1 MKICIVIPA
10 HNEELYLAKT
20 VESLINQSLRPFK
33 LVLVNDNSSD
43 KTGEIMSNYVKKY
56 GWIEAINLISEDKHV
71 PGSKIVNAFLKGFET
86 IKTEFDI
93 ICKFDADLIFEK
105 NYLSAIAKHF
115 KNNPK
120 LGMAS
125 GFCYIKSQDQWVLED
140 VTNKSHIRGALKAY
154 RRSCYKEIGG
164 LKPTIGWD
172 TVDELLAMYYNWE
185 TLTDDT
191 LYVKH
196 LKVTGKSYSKGSKK
210 LQGEA
215 MYKMRMRFILTF
227 ITGIKIAFKKNNLS
241 IILDYM
247 KGYFIALI
255 KNKPFMVDSNQ
266 GKFIRRIRWKG
277 VFSKL
282 F

>member
-10 HNEELYLAKT
+10 HNEELYLTKT
-20 VESLINQSLRPFK
+20 VESLINQSLRPFE

-43 KTGEIMSNYVKKY
+43 KTGEIMSNYAKKY
-56 GWIEAINLISEDKHV
+56 EWIKAINLISEDKHI

-86 IKTEFDI
+86 VKTEFDI

-115 KNNPK
+115 ENNPK

-125 GFCYIKSQDQWVLED
+125 GFCYIESKDQWVLED

-191 LYVKH
+191 LHVKH

-255 KNKPFMVDSNQ
+255 KNKPFMVDPNQ

>member
-56 GWIEAINLISEDKHV
+56 EWIEAINLISEDKHI

-125 GFCYIKSQDQWVLED
+125 GFCYIKSKDQWVLED

-154 RRSCYKEIGG
+154 RRNCYKEIGG

-191 LYVKH
+191 LHVKH

-255 KNKPFMVDSNQ
+255 KNKPFIVDSNQ

>member
-33 LVLVNDNSSD
+33 LVLVNDNSTD
-43 KTGEIMSNYVKKY
+43 TTGEIMSNYADNY
-56 GWIEAINLISEDKHV
+56 EWIEAINLISEDKHM

-86 IKTEFDI
+86 IKTEYDI

-105 NYLSAIAKHF
+105 NYLSAIVYHF
-115 KNNPK
+115 DNNPK
-120 LGMAS
+120 LGMVS
-125 GFCYIKSQDQWVLED
+125 GFCYIKSNNNWVLED

-172 TVDELLAMYYNWE
+172 TVDELLASYYNWE

-191 LYVKH
+191 LHVKH

-215 MYKMRMRFILTF
+215 MYKMRMHFVLTF
-227 ITGIKIAFKKNNLS
+227 ITGTKMALKKNKPS

-247 KGYFIALI
+247 IGYFNAMT
-255 KNKPFMVDSNQ
+255 KSKPYIVDPSQ
-266 GKFIRRIRWKG
+266 GKFIRKIRWKG
-277 VFSKL
+277 IFSKL

>member
-56 GWIEAINLISEDKHV
+56 EWIEAINLISEDKHI

-191 LYVKH
+191 LHVKH

-227 ITGIKIAFKKNNLS
+227 ITGIKITFKKNNLS

-255 KNKPFMVDSNQ
+255 KNKPFIVDSNQ

>member
-20 VESLINQSLRPFK
+20 IESLINQSLKPFK
-33 LVLVNDNSSD
+33 LVLVNDSSSD
-43 KTGEIMSNYVKKY
+43 KTGEIMTTYANNYK
-56 GWIEAINLISEDKHV
+56 WIEAINLVSEDKHV
-71 PGSKIVNAFLKGFET
+71 PGSKIVNAFLKGFAT
-86 IKTEFDI
+86 IKNEFDI

-105 NYLSAIAKHF
+105 NYLSAIANHF

-125 GFCYIKSQDQWVLED
+125 GFCYIKSKDQWVLED

-154 RRSCYKEIGG
+154 RRSCYNDIGG

-191 LYVKH
+191 LHVKH
-196 LKVTGKSYSKGSKK
+196 LKVTGKLYSKGSKK

-215 MYKMRMRFILTF
+215 MYKMRMHFILTL
-227 ITGIKIAFKKNNLS
+227 ITGTKIALKKNNLS

-247 KGYFIALI
+247 RGYFSALI
-255 KNKPFMVDSNQ
+255 ENKPYIVDLNQ
-266 GKFIRRIRWKG
+266 GKFIRNMR
-277 VFSKL
+277 
-282 F
+282 

>member
-20 VESLINQSLRPFK
+20 IESLINQSLKPFK
-33 LVLVNDNSSD
+33 LVLVNDSSSD
-43 KTGEIMSNYVKKY
+43 KTGEIMTTYANNYK
-56 GWIEAINLISEDKHV
+56 WIEAINLVSEDKHV
-71 PGSKIVNAFLKGFET
+71 PGSKIVNAFLKGFAT
-86 IKTEFDI
+86 IKNEFDI

-105 NYLSAIAKHF
+105 NYLSAIANHF

-125 GFCYIKSQDQWVLED
+125 GFCYIKSKDQWVLED

-154 RRSCYKEIGG
+154 RRSCYNDIGG

-172 TVDELLAMYYNWE
+172 TIDELLAMYYNWE
-185 TLTDDT
+185 TLTDT
-191 LYVKH
+191 KLHVKH
-196 LKVTGKSYSKGSKK
+196 LKVTGKLYSKGSKK

-215 MYKMRMRFILTF
+215 MYKMRMHFILTL
-227 ITGIKIAFKKNNLS
+227 ITGTKIALKKNNLS

-247 KGYFIALI
+247 RGYFSALI
-255 KNKPFMVDSNQ
+255 KNKPYLVDLNQ
-266 GKFIRRIRWKG
+266 GKFIRNMRWKG
-277 VFSKL
+277 IFSKL

>member
-56 GWIEAINLISEDKHV
+56 EWIEAINLISEDKHV

-191 LYVKH
+191 LHVKH

-227 ITGIKIAFKKNNLS
+227 ITGIKITFKKNNLS

-255 KNKPFMVDSNQ
+255 KNKPFIVDSNQ